1 MRTVLKGD
9 AYTYFNQY
17 FMTVGNEDDV
27 TFILSIQALTSHI
40 FPQRA
45 LRMQK
50 RYMRRY
56 MRKPRDMKMR
66 VYRNRVVELNN
77 YLKRIPT
84 VFNATQ
90 KIDEDEIVDILEF
103 GTPNK
108 WQSEMVHLGF
118 DSAVANSQEL
128 VEFCE
133 HLEFDEDLNQKPEA
147 MPKPG
152 LSRGKWG
159 AHMRYQSP
167 SEGGCLKDLKQMI
180 SHMEVPT
187 IHQKTVPCMASTVTI

>member
-1 MRTVLKGD
+1 
-9 AYTYFNQY
+9 
-17 FMTVGNEDDV
+17 
-27 TFILSIQALTSHI
+27 
-40 FPQRA
+40 
-45 LRMQK
+45 MQI
-50 RYMRRY
+50 RYMRHY

-77 YLKRIPT
+77 NLEQFPT

-118 DSAVANSQEL
+118 DSAVATSQEL

-133 HLEFDEDLNQKPEA
+133 RLEFDEDLNQKPEA

-152 LSRGKWG
+152 PSGGKMVWLPKPFRGG
-159 AHMRYQSP
+159 S
-167 SEGGCLKDLKQMI
+167 LKDLKQMI
-180 SHMEVPT
+180 SRAEVPM
-187 IHQKTVPCMASTVTI
+187 IHQNTVHCFCLLYTSPSPRD